1 MKKLKPAGP
10 ALLTAVLLYLSS
22 PGPGYGCLAWSAL
35 LPLLYLCQ
43 KEKPAHAAL
52 WGFISGFLYHLLL
65 LYWIV
70 IVLGKYGNLPLW
82 LTLPALVLLA
92 AYMGLYPAIFS
103 AIMSWS
109 MPVVP
114 PVWTA
119 PLVWVSLDY
128 VRSLLFSGFPW
139 QDLGYSQFLFPEII
153 QIADLAGHHSIT
165 FLIVLVNSL
174 LFTLLMTSASSLKT
188 GQKSRKWHHAV
199 PALCL
204 IVAASVYNHQ
214 RLKQIATDINKKIVK
229 LAVIQGNIE
238 QDQKWLPENMKKALG
253 NYIDLSTKSLSTQ
266 HSDLLIWPET
276 ALPFCPVDHPLFAEL
291 IENLILENKVNLLCG
306 APMYTIDDSSNITIY
321 NSGLL
326 VTEKGINDLYFKQ
339 HLVPFGE
346 YIPLPDLLPFPKPLV
361 ETMGNFSAGNSS
373 RPLTS
378 GIIRAGILICYE
390 SIFPE
395 LARKTVQDGAN
406 LLVNIT
412 NDAWFGRSSAPVQH
426 FSMAVLRAVE
436 NRRSLA
442 RAANTGISGFIDPT
456 GRIISQSPLFKT
468 YYLNAEVPLVE
479 NLSFFSRYGHLFPKA
494 CCLLLLPAL
503 LLIWRKLSQAP
514 NLTAIRASDKEGL

>member
-1 MKKLKPAGP
+1 MKNLKPAGL

-22 PGPGYGCLAWSAL
+22 PGPGYAYLAWPAL
-35 LPLLYLCQ
+35 LPLLSLCRT
-43 KEKPAHAAL
+43 KKPAAAAR
-52 WGFISGFLYHLLL
+52 WGLFCGFAYHLAL

-92 AYMGLYPAIFS
+92 AYMGFYLAIFS
-103 AIMSWS
+103 ALMSWS

-114 PVWTA
+114 AVWTA
-119 PLVWVSLDY
+119 PLLWVSLDY
-128 VRSLLFSGFPW
+128 VRGLLFSGFPW
-139 QDLGYSQFLFPEII
+139 QDLGYSQYLFTEVI
-153 QIADLAGHHSIT
+153 QIADLAGHHGVT

-174 LFTLLMTSASSLKT
+174 LFTLPASCSSPQS
-188 GQKSRKWHHAV
+188 GRKSGKWHHTA

-204 IVAASVYNHQ
+204 VAAAFVYNHH
-214 RLKQIATDINKKIVK
+214 RLEQVTTAGGEKKAA

-238 QDQKWLPENMKKALG
+238 QDQKWLPENTKKALD
-253 NYIDLSTKSLSTQ
+253 NYIDLSKKSLAAG
-266 HSDLLIWPET
+266 HADLLIWPET
-276 ALPFCPVDHPLFAEL
+276 ALPFCPVDHPLFTAL
-291 IENLILENKVNLLCG
+291 IEDLILGNKVNLLCG
-306 APMYTIDDSSNITIY
+306 APMYTIDDSSGITIY

-326 VTEKGINDLYFKQ
+326 ATEKGIDDLYFKQ

-346 YIPLPDLLPFPKPLV
+346 YIPLPGLLPFPRPLV
-361 ETMGNFSAGNSS
+361 ETMGNFSAGNSG
-373 RPLTS
+373 RPLTN
-378 GIIRAGILICYE
+378 GIIRAGTLICYE

-395 LARKTVQDGAN
+395 LARKTVRDGAN

-442 RAANTGISGFIDPT
+442 RAANTGISGFIDPA
-456 GRIISQSPLFKT
+456 GRIISQSPLFVPFH
-468 YYLNAEVPLVE
+468 LNAEIPLVE
-479 NLSFFSRYGHLFPKA
+479 NHSFFSRYGHLFPVTT
-494 CCLLLLPAL
+494 CLLLVPIL
-503 LLIWRKLSQAP
+503 LLVRRRKEK
-514 NLTAIRASDKEGL
+514 NTGVMR